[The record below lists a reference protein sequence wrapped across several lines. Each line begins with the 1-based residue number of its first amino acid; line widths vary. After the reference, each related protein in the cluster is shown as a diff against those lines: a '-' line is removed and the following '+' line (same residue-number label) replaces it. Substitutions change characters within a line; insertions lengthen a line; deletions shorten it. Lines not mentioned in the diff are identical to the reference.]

1 MAHRR
6 SHGEPGSPVS
16 GCLVGARRWDPRAA
30 AAGALLALLLGR
42 ATGSCAGPLE
52 GIAGWEGDGFRQ
64 GYGFATAGLLLN
76 ERGGLLLPL
85 RVSGSYLYYNYR
97 DGGAEVTVR
106 APGAAGML
114 GARLA
119 RPWGSVTLL
128 AGGEVRWE
136 RRLLEGTSVPAATV
150 ARGGAV
156 LQGEGDFRAGPRL
169 RPVAL
174 LTYSGSSRYL
184 YGRAALRWQCTNLD
198 WSGPATWLLGI
209 EGVGQGNRDT
219 DAVQGGATVECS
231 LTRPRLS
238 LSLHGGYKN
247 SASSDSARREGG
259 YIGAGIYRRF

>member
-1 MAHRR
+1 VSRR
-6 SHGEPGSPVS
+6 RIGAAWR
-16 GCLVGARRWDPRAA
+16 ARR
-30 AAGALLALLLGR
+30 AAGAGALVAFLLCC
-42 ATGSCAGPLE
+42 GSGVLAGPLE
-52 GIAGWEGDGFRQ
+52 GIAGWEGDGFHQ

-106 APGAAGML
+106 APGAAAML
-114 GARLA
+114 GPRLA
-119 RPWGSVTLL
+119 RSWGSVTLL

-136 RRLLEGTSVPAATV
+136 RRLQEGTSVPAAAV

-156 LQGEGDFRAGPRL
+156 LQGEGDFRAGRRL

-174 LTYSGSSRYL
+174 VSYSGSSRYV
-184 YGRAALRWQCTNLD
+184 YGRAALRWQLTNLD
-198 WSGPATWLLGI
+198 WSGPATWLLGV

-231 LTRPRLS
+231 LGRLS
-238 LSLHGGYKN
+238 LSIHGGYKD
-247 SASSDSARREGG
+247 SASSDSARRRGG